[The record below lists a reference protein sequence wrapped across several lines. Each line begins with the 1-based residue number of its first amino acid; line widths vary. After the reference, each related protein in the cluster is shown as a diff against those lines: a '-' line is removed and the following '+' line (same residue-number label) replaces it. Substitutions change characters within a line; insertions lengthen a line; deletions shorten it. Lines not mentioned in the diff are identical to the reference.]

1 MPNDHEEYGRTGRS
15 VRAAT
20 VSRPI
25 TPIDSDPALERDAT
39 PDSPQRFP
47 LPAGAEGRRHSMLL
61 AMVAALLTALVI
73 VTFTV
78 VGGTP
83 GRTQGKAAGPTAAPT
98 ATATATPSP
107 TVMPTPTAMPGFQ
120 VYMDRG
126 QDILLQYPASWTA
139 TPTHPGTQFQN
150 DPKNALF
157 EAELGLPDPNALSSH
172 GSDTA
177 DAGAWVEYELNSLA
191 TFYGEQFQRE
201 AGPTPAVTFGGA
213 QWQTGIGYIGAG
225 QSRVQVKVYA
235 TVHNGR
241 PVILNLLAA
250 DSAFSFAEQDY
261 FGPMLQSFTFMTP
274 QMPQTP

>member
-15 VRAAT
+15 VRAPT
-20 VSRPI
+20 VSRPT
-25 TPIDSDPALERDAT
+25 TPTDSDPALEREVA
-39 PDSPQRFP
+39 PDSSQRLP

-61 AMVAALLTALVI
+61 ATVAALLAALVI
-73 VTFTV
+73 VTLTV

-83 GRTQGKAAGPTAAPT
+83 ARTEGKAGATAAPT

-126 QDILLQYPASWTA
+126 QDVLLQYPVGWTA
-139 TPTHPGTQFQN
+139 TPTYPGTRFQN

-157 EAELGLPDPNALSSH
+157 EAELGLPDPNALSSQ
-172 GSDTA
+172 GSDA
-177 DAGAWVEYELNSLA
+177 ANAGAWVEYELNSLA
-191 TFYGEQFQRE
+191 TLYGGQFQRE
-201 AGPTPAVTFGGA
+201 VGPTPAVSFGGA
-213 QWQTGIGYIGAG
+213 QWQTGIGYIGEG

-241 PVILNLLAA
+241 PVILNLLAP
-250 DSAFSFAEQDY
+250 DSAFSFAEEDY
-261 FGPMLQSFTFMTP
+261 FGPMLQSFTFLT
-274 QMPQTP
+274 PQTP